1 MTKVGKIEFY
11 GVIKKALVRKYG
23 IDKIDDKIA
32 EAISLLKGEGLPED
46 SDTLKELADKIVASQ
61 GGVTITK
68 VKELIAEATNLP
80 TQAEIEEAIK

>member
-1 MTKVGKIEFY
+1 MKKEAKIEFY
-11 GVIKKALVRKYG
+11 EVIKKALVRKYG

-32 EAISLLKGEGLPED
+32 EAISIIKGEGLPKD

-68 VKELIAEATNLP
+68 VRELIAEATYIP
-80 TQAEIEEAIK
+80 TQAEVDDAIK